1 MKIEIKNLSY
11 KYRDKLALDDIN
23 LSMTSND
30 LVTILGPNGSGK
42 STLLKCI
49 VSILKTSKDTII
61 IDDISQ
67 HLYTPRKLSQ
77 LIAYIPQSEVS
88 TMELN
93 VFDTIL
99 MGRKPYIDWHTKE
112 EDLLKIQEVLK
123 ELELE
128 EFAFRNMSTL
138 SGGQKQRV
146 YIARAMVQEPK
157 ILLLDEPTANLDI
170 YHQLKVMELLQKL
183 AANGM
188 IIILTEHDINMA
200 ARYATKVIML
210 RDGKVFNCGDSS
222 VFSEENIRNLY
233 DIHASIHCLQ
243 DHIYIVPEKIVK

>member
-1 MKIEIKNLSY
+1 MKIEINHLSY
-11 KYRDKLALDDIN
+11 RYNDKLALDDIN
-23 LSMTSND
+23 LSMQSHD

-49 VSILKTSKDTII
+49 VSILKTKSDSIL
-61 IDDISQ
+61 IDGKNQQAYS
-67 HLYTPRKLSQ
+67 PRKLSQ

-88 TMELN
+88 AMELN
-93 VFDTIL
+93 VFDTVL
-99 MGRKPYIDWHTKE
+99 MGRKPYIDWRTTE
-112 EDLLKIQEVLK
+112 ADLQKTQEVLR

-128 EFAFRNMSTL
+128 EHAFRNMSTL
-138 SGGQKQRV
+138 SGGERQRV
-146 YIARAMVQEPK
+146 YIARAMVQDPQ

-170 YHQLKVMELLQKL
+170 YHQLKVMELLQRL
-183 AANGM
+183 AQAGM

-200 ARYATKVIML
+200 ARYANKVIML

-233 DIHASIHCLQ
+233 DIHASIHCMQ
-243 DHIYIVPEKIVK
+243 DHIYVVPEKIVK

>member
-1 MKIEIKNLSY
+1 MKIEINHLSY
-11 KYRDKLALDDIN
+11 RYNDKLALDDIN
-23 LSMTSND
+23 LSMQSHD

-49 VSILKTSKDTII
+49 VSILKTKSDSIL
-61 IDDISQ
+61 IDDKNQQAYS
-67 HLYTPRKLSQ
+67 PRKLSQ

-88 TMELN
+88 AMELN
-93 VFDTIL
+93 VFDTVL
-99 MGRKPYIDWHTKE
+99 MGRKPYIDWRTTE
-112 EDLLKIQEVLK
+112 ADLQKTQEVLR

-128 EFAFRNMSTL
+128 EHAFRNMSTL
-138 SGGQKQRV
+138 SGGERQRV
-146 YIARAMVQEPK
+146 YIARAMVQDPQ

-170 YHQLKVMELLQKL
+170 YHQLKVMELLQRL
-183 AANGM
+183 AQAGM

-200 ARYATKVIML
+200 ARYANKVIML

-233 DIHASIHCLQ
+233 DIHASIHCMQ
-243 DHIYIVPEKIVK
+243 DHIYVVPEKIVK